1 MNDKVKTLEFWRGEF
16 GTEYTGRNQID
27 PAIRVPFWQK
37 ILSATH
43 PQSVLEVGCNNGSNL
58 RAIRTINPDI
68 TLQGVDVNQAALAEA
83 ADYGLPV
90 TEMEASEIASFGTFD
105 LVFTAG
111 VLIHASSDQLSDVM
125 DAIIS
130 ASRSHVLAV
139 EYADDTEVEVNYRG
153 HDGKLWRRP
162 FGKLYQEKGL
172 QIISSGDAP
181 AEAFDRC
188 EFWLMEKR
196 S

>member
-1 MNDKVKTLEFWRGEF
+1 MSETAEFWRGEF

-27 PAIRVPFWQK
+27 PASRVPFWQK
-37 ILSATH
+37 ILGATH
-43 PQSVLEVGCNNGSNL
+43 AQSILEIGCNNGTNL

-90 TEMEASEIASFGTFD
+90 TEMEASEIGSLGKFD

-111 VLIHASSDQLSDVM
+111 VLIHVSSNQLAAVM

-130 ASRSHVLAV
+130 ASNQHVLAV
-139 EYADDTEVEVNYRG
+139 EYADETEVEVPYRG
-153 HDGKLWRRP
+153 HEGKLWRRP
-162 FGKLYQEKGL
+162 FGRLYQEKGL
-172 QIISSGDAP
+172 RIISSGDAP

-188 EFWLMEKR
+188 EFWLMEVPA
-196 S
+196 